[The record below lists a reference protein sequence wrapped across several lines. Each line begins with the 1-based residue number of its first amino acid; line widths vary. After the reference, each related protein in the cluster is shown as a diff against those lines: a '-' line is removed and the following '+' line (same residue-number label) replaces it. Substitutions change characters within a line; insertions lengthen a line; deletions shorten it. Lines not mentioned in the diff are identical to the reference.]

1 MGLCVGVINQL
12 LTWMRTKVLYVNQDT
27 TNNKRIE
34 MAYIDY
40 GKIASCKRNHDLN
53 QINTNLWIFWLVP
66 SPFFLANEIPVSWF
80 FDPPFL
86 SGTPVFMLNACPLLR
101 QVAWII
107 TPRLFREC
115 HVALRH

>member
-1 MGLCVGVINQL
+1 MDLCVGVINQL
-12 LTWMRTKVLYVNQDT
+12 LTWTRTKVLYVNQDT

-66 SPFFLANEIPVSWF
+66 SPFFFS
-80 FDPPFL
+80 
-86 SGTPVFMLNACPLLR
+86 
-101 QVAWII
+101 
-107 TPRLFREC
+107 
-115 HVALRH
+115 